1 MMRGC
6 RACEMKTEMQIRMS
20 KRLGLPAACMAVAAL
35 LLSRDVF
42 GGTVNRWLL
51 LAVIAVALLLLDAG
65 ETRLFVFF
73 LMPLYAG
80 LPGNFITLLLLLK
93 FCVLALR
100 EEQRFHFP
108 VRAVVC
114 GMLFAVYVL
123 IQNLMQDS
131 ASVYAFAL
139 CAEIPLLLFLSAD
152 RAPFPPRRAANIYTV
167 SVVLAGVCAL
177 SVYAGEH
184 SLAEIMSGAIRFG
197 DTYGAGGMRMELDP
211 NFLGF
216 FCLSG
221 IAAHIELLRRRMHR
235 SFWGWVFSVLLI
247 MTLGFLGL
255 IGLSRAF
262 LLCLGGLVFL
272 ELAACA
278 RSPKRFFHAV
288 LFTFFMIGA
297 GTACLHLT
305 APSLLPAAA
314 ERFTDADLWNGNGRA
329 ALIVR
334 WWHAFLESPRTLLLG
349 TGLFRTNVHVT
360 ALQYLFGLG
369 LVGSIPAF
377 CFAGAC
383 ARSVGFRIFR
393 GGWIPAVTVAVMSC
407 TVPAACSL
415 SALFPLVFTVCF
427 SAHFGGAELPE
438 TAE

>member
-1 MMRGC
+1 M
-6 RACEMKTEMQIRMS
+6 AMKNGMQIRMS
-20 KRLGLPAACMAVAAL
+20 KRLGLPAACMAVAVL
-35 LLSRDVF
+35 LLSRDVL
-42 GGTVNRWLL
+42 GGAVNRWLFL
-51 LAVIAVALLLLDAG
+51 VVIAAALLFLDAG
-65 ETRLFVFF
+65 ETRFFMFF

-80 LPGNFITLLLLLK
+80 LPGNFITLLLLSK
-93 FCVLALR
+93 FFALALR
-100 EEQRFHFP
+100 EKRRFRLP
-108 VRAVVC
+108 MGAVIC
-114 GMLFAVYVL
+114 GVLFAVYVL
-123 IQNLMQDS
+123 IQNLMLGDTS
-131 ASVYAFAL
+131 AYSFAL

-152 RAPFPPRRAANIYTV
+152 CAPLPPRRAANIYAM
-167 SVVLAGVCAL
+167 SVVLAGICAL

-221 IAAHIELLRRRMHR
+221 IAAHMELLRRRIHR
-235 SFWGWVFSVLLI
+235 RFSGQVLSVVFI
-247 MTLGFLGL
+247 MALGFLGL
-255 IGLSRAF
+255 VGLSRAF

-278 RSPKRFFHAV
+278 RRPKRFFRAV
-288 LFTFFMIGA
+288 LFTFFMLGA
-297 GTACLHLT
+297 GALTLHLT

-314 ERFTDADLWNGNGRA
+314 ERFADADLWNGNGRM
-329 ALIVR
+329 ALMQY
-334 WWHAFLESPRTLLLG
+334 WWRAFLESPRTLLFG

-393 GGWIPAVTVAVMSC
+393 GGWIPAVTAAVMSC

-415 SALFPLVFTVCF
+415 SALFPLIFAVCF
-427 SAHFGGAELPE
+427 SAHSGGAELPE